1 MVVSNSH
8 SRLLSTVYNEE
19 TETPGWERTYPEAH
33 QQVSCKTPKPQ
44 AFSFPVHLLCCSDW
58 LLSNDC
64 FRKGKQI
71 TYEVIFRLFLS
82 CTAKVPFYLLMS
94 LSCKTPKPQAF
105 SFPVHLLCCSDWL
118 LSNDCFRKGKQ
129 ITYEVIFRLFLSC
142 TTKVPFYLLMSLL
155 KTLKTSSDT
164 FISLLNW
171 QCAVIQNSSDS
182 SNFQHHLTQEL
193 YCTETSLSYNSH
205 KY

>member
-1 MVVSNSH
+1 MSLLRSGAETRTVVSNSCP
-8 SRLLSTVYNEE
+8 RLLPTVYNEE

-33 QQVSCKTPKPQ
+33 QQASCKTPKPQ
-44 AFSFPVHLLCCSDW
+44 AFTFPVHLFSCSDW

-71 TYEVIFRLFLS
+71 ACEVIFRF
-82 CTAKVPFYLLMS
+82 
-94 LSCKTPKPQAF
+94 
-105 SFPVHLLCCSDWL
+105 
-118 LSNDCFRKGKQ
+118 
-129 ITYEVIFRLFLSC
+129 FLSC
-142 TTKVPFYLLMSLL
+142 TTKVPFYLLMSLV
-155 KTLKTSSDT
+155 KTLKTSSDK

-171 QCAVIQNSSDS
+171 QCAVIQNLSGS

-205 KY
+205 KYRCMIKEKTYLFRSQVF

>member
-1 MVVSNSH
+1 MTCFRVSLLRSGAEIRMVVSNSY

-33 QQVSCKTPKPQ
+33 QQV
-44 AFSFPVHLLCCSDW
+44 
-58 LLSNDC
+58 
-64 FRKGKQI
+64 
-71 TYEVIFRLFLS
+71 
-82 CTAKVPFYLLMS
+82 
-94 LSCKTPKPQAF
+94 SCKTPKPQAF

-171 QCAVIQNSSDS
+171 QCVVIQNSSDS

-205 KY
+205 KYWYMIKEKKYLSRSQVFWFQCPGSYA